1 MRKDM
6 LWKVTVCTAKRLGF
20 IGVFVALLCVVLV
33 DLLDGSPLIRKET
46 LYGNGADLRSLFID
60 ENAPTLYYLKEFQQ
74 YFISIDDYNIL
85 SLKSKRPTSNDC
97 IREESSNCDD
107 HQTTLLRKFHDH
119 LQRKACSHPTSSSGH
134 NHGTAK
140 RPPIRALLSSPE
152 GLEYSY
158 QRHSRKLADIGSILN
173 ADGPTLLIGVV
184 LTTVV
189 VTLGLFAL
197 FLYFCVGR
205 DVLKPVNGQQQQQ
218 KPKQKQKQPQQEQEQ
233 EQKQEQEEEDD
244 ELVVNLRSKGYKG
257 KLASLQRSMRV
268 STRSSNT
275 KHLFN
280 DSDAFLP
287 PPPGKIAIP
296 SSPPRSSP
304 PQPPPQPPI
313 YPIPPPAPA
322 PPPPPRPSKAP
333 PAPPPNPGRPP
344 PANASNTKKTS
355 ASGSPKHTADK
366 EENKETG
373 DSDAARTKLKPFF
386 WDKVNAVQGRS
397 MVWHHLRDGSFQ
409 FDEETMVGLF
419 GYVAAQNKKERAKID
434 VNIQSPTKFVQLIE
448 VKKSQNLAI
457 LLKALNVT
465 TEQVCDAVKKGTELP
480 AELIAT
486 LLKMAPTQDEELK
499 LRLYNGDINQLG
511 PSERFLK
518 NLVEIP
524 HAFKRLEALLFMSSV
539 HEDYNMAKESFA
551 TLEVACNK
559 LRSSRLFLRLLEAVL
574 KTGNRM
580 NDGTFRGGA
589 QAFKL
594 DTLLKLSDVKGT
606 DGKTTLLSF
615 VVQEIIRYEGI
626 KVAKNRG
633 LEPNE
638 ETPEY
643 LQQLGM
649 GVVSK
654 LSEEL
659 NDVKKA
665 ALVDGEMLTSAV
677 SKLGSMLKKTKDF
690 MTEDMKTAE
699 GATEFNEAL
708 TRFLQHAE
716 ADIILMIEE
725 EKRIMTLVRST
736 GDYFHGK
743 SGKDEG
749 LRLFSIVRD
758 FLKLLDE
765 TCNEVRKTLAKNHHT
780 PSPHGSANA
789 QKKYWQSTRDKIMIM
804 KDAVRVILDTIYND
818 EDQSQKVSTPPASED
833 EARHPFFPKLEL
845 LAINNQQMDDSDS
858 DDWSS
863 DDEESKEKRIEEN
876 MKQSS
881 LNAMKS
887 KMDDY
892 DADDWS
898 SDDEEIRKSQ
908 NEESDM
914 SRHSS
919 SDLDDELLTPA
930 ANHVQMNGSDVKGL
944 GSDDEEIKKSQ
955 KEAYSTPKQSL
966 PNADNKLLIPSVK
979 YEQMNDLDV
988 TGFSSDDEEITKSQN
1003 EAFYMPRQSL
1013 PNADNELLLPAVKD
1027 EQVNDSDANGFNSND
1042 QEIRQSQNDAYYI
1055 RRQSSSDTDSELL
1068 TPAANDV
1075 KMHDVGGNGLS
1086 SNNQDIRE
1094 SQNDAYYTRRQ
1105 SSSDT
1110 DSELLTPA
1118 ANDVQ
1123 IHDVG
1128 GNGLSS
1134 NDQDIR
1140 ESQNDAYYMGRQ
1152 SSSDTDSELLTP
1164 AANDVQMNDSGVNGF
1179 DSEDEEM
1186 RQSQNKAYYM
1196 RQQSF
1201 ADADNELPTPTVI
1214 DKQISDSDV
1223 NRLSSDDEE
1232 IRQIQND
1239 AYYMPQQ
1246 SLPDADNELMIPS
1259 VKDEHVNDSDDELL
1273 TPSVNDEQMNDSDV
1287 NSLSSDD
1294 EEIKKTQNETF
1305 YMPTRSLADADKE
1318 LRIPA
1323 VKNMHMNDSNVN
1335 GLSPYYEESMH
1346 SPNGGFYTPVPRA
1359 YEVTN
1364 RQYIP
1369 DPESERMDDSD
1380 ADDWHSDVFET
1391 SPKEELHTPHQ
1402 PPSEVASQRSADAY
1416 VTSPKEELHTPHQ
1429 PHSEES
1435 SQRSSYTNDKD
1446 EQMNDSDADDWH
1458 SDIDETRQSQI
1469 GIQQQPL
1476 SPASDET
1483 SLQSL
1488 EDAQDELSPHSH

>member
-6 LWKVTVCTAKRLGF
+6 LWNVTVCNAKRLGF

-33 DLLDGSPLIRKET
+33 DLLDGNPLIRKET

-97 IREESSNCDD
+97 IREESYNCDD

-119 LQRKACSHPTSSSGH
+119 LQRKACPHPTSSSEH

-158 QRHSRKLADIGSILN
+158 QRPSRKLADIGSILN

-189 VTLGLFAL
+189 
-197 FLYFCVGR
+197 
-205 DVLKPVNGQQQQQ
+205 QQQ
-218 KPKQKQKQPQQEQEQ
+218 KTKQKQKQPQQEQEK
-233 EQKQEQEEEDD
+233 EQKQEQQEVEDD

-296 SSPPRSSP
+296 SSPPRSSH

-419 GYVAAQNKKERAKID
+419 GYVAAQNKKERTKID
-434 VNIQSPTKFVQLIE
+434 VNIQSQTKFVQLIE

-638 ETPEY
+638 ETAEY

-677 SKLGSMLKKTKDF
+677 SKLGNMLKKTKDF

-716 ADIILMIEE
+716 ADIISMIEE

-749 LRLFSIVRD
+749 LRLFAIVRD

-765 TCNEVRKTLAKNHHT
+765 TCNEVRKTLAKNHHM
-780 PSPHGSANA
+780 PSPHGSANT

-818 EDQSQKVSTPPASED
+818 EDQSQKVPTPPASED
-833 EARHPFFPKLEL
+833 EARHLFFPKLEL

-863 DDEESKEKRIEEN
+863 DDEESKEKRIEAN
-876 MKQSS
+876 MKRSS

-887 KMDDY
+887 KMYDS
-892 DADDWS
+892 DADDWR

-908 NEESDM
+908 NDESNM
-914 SRHSS
+914 SRQSS

-930 ANHVQMNGSDVKGL
+930 ANHVQMNGSDVNGL

-966 PNADNKLLIPSVK
+966 PNAENKLLIPSVK
-979 YEQMNDLDV
+979 YEQMNDLGV
-988 TGFSSDDEEITKSQN
+988 TGYSSDDEEITKSQN

-1013 PNADNELLLPAVKD
+1013 PNTDNELLLPAVKD
-1027 EQVNDSDANGFNSND
+1027 QIHDVGGNGLSSYNQD
-1042 QEIRQSQNDAYYI
+1042 IRESQNDAYYMD
-1055 RRQSSSDTDSELL
+1055 RHASSDTDSELL
-1068 TPAANDV
+1068 TPAAND
-1075 KMHDVGGNGLS
+1075 M
-1086 SNNQDIRE
+1086 
-1094 SQNDAYYTRRQ
+1094 
-1105 SSSDT
+1105 
-1110 DSELLTPA
+1110 
-1118 ANDVQ
+1118 
-1123 IHDVG
+1123 
-1128 GNGLSS
+1128 
-1134 NDQDIR
+1134 
-1140 ESQNDAYYMGRQ
+1140 
-1152 SSSDTDSELLTP
+1152 
-1164 AANDVQMNDSGVNGF
+1164 QMNDSGVNGF
-1179 DSEDEEM
+1179 DSGDEEM

-1246 SLPDADNELMIPS
+1246 SLPEADNELMIPS

-1294 EEIKKTQNETF
+1294 NEIKKTQNETF
-1305 YMPTRSLADADKE
+1305 YMPTRSLADADYE

-1335 GLSPYYEESMH
+1335 VHHEHPLKTVNLFHQKQVTMAVVVSQFDSALFRQCLNANHLHLNH
-1346 SPNGGFYTPVPRA
+1346 S
-1359 YEVTN
+1359 
-1364 RQYIP
+1364 
-1369 DPESERMDDSD
+1369 
-1380 ADDWHSDVFET
+1380 
-1391 SPKEELHTPHQ
+1391 
-1402 PPSEVASQRSADAY
+1402 SARLY
-1416 VTSPKEELHTPHQ
+1416 H
-1429 PHSEES
+1429 
-1435 SQRSSYTNDKD
+1435 
-1446 EQMNDSDADDWH
+1446 
-1458 SDIDETRQSQI
+1458 
-1469 GIQQQPL
+1469 
-1476 SPASDET
+1476 
-1483 SLQSL
+1483 
-1488 EDAQDELSPHSH
+1488 

>member
-6 LWKVTVCTAKRLGF
+6 LWNVTVCNAKRLGF
-20 IGVFVALLCVVLV
+20 IGALVALLCVVLV
-33 DLLDGSPLIRKET
+33 DLLDENPLIRKET

-60 ENAPTLYYLKEFQQ
+60 ENAPTLYYLREFQQ
-74 YFISIDDYNIL
+74 YSISIDDFNIL

-97 IREESSNCDD
+97 IKEESYNC
-107 HQTTLLRKFHDH
+107 DH
-119 LQRKACSHPTSSSGH
+119 LQKKACPHPTSSGH
-134 NHGTAK
+134 NPETSK

-189 VTLGLFAL
+189 
-197 FLYFCVGR
+197 
-205 DVLKPVNGQQQQQ
+205 
-218 KPKQKQKQPQQEQEQ
+218 
-233 EQKQEQEEEDD
+233 
-244 ELVVNLRSKGYKG
+244 
-257 KLASLQRSMRV
+257 
-268 STRSSNT
+268 
-275 KHLFN
+275 
-280 DSDAFLP
+280 
-287 PPPGKIAIP
+287 
-296 SSPPRSSP
+296 
-304 PQPPPQPPI
+304 
-313 YPIPPPAPA
+313 
-322 PPPPPRPSKAP
+322 
-333 PAPPPNPGRPP
+333 PGRPP
-344 PANASNTKKTS
+344 PANASNTKKTP
-355 ASGSPKHTADK
+355 SGSPKHTTDK
-366 EENKETG
+366 EENKEISE
-373 DSDAARTKLKPFF
+373 SDTARTKLKPFF

-397 MVWHHLRDGSFQ
+397 MVWHHLRNGSFQ
-409 FDEETMVGLF
+409 YDEEMMVGLF

-434 VNIQSPTKFVQLIE
+434 VNLQSPTKFVQLIE

-524 HAFKRLEALLFMSSV
+524 HAFKRLEALLFMSTV
-539 HEDYNMAKESFA
+539 HEDYNMAKESFT

-659 NDVKKA
+659 NDVKRA
-665 ALVDGEMLTSAV
+665 ALVDGEMLTSVV
-677 SKLGSMLKKTKDF
+677 SKLGNMLKKTKDF

-725 EKRIMTLVRST
+725 EKRIIMLVRST

-749 LRLFSIVRD
+749 LRLFAIVRD

-780 PSPHGSANA
+780 PSPHGSAKA

-804 KDAVRVILDTIYND
+804 KDAVRMILDTIYSD
-818 EDQSQKVSTPPASED
+818 EDQSQKVPTPPASED
-833 EARHPFFPKLEL
+833 EAPHPFFPKLEL

-863 DDEESKEKRIEEN
+863 DDEESKEKHIEAN

-908 NEESDM
+908 NEESNM
-914 SRHSS
+914 IRHSL
-919 SDLDDELLTPA
+919 SDVDDELLTPG
-930 ANHVQMNGSDVKGL
+930 ANDVQMNGSDVNGLSSDDEEIKKSQKEAYSTPKQSLPNVDNKLLIPSVKDEHMNDLDVTGLGSDDEEIKRSQKEAYSTPKQSLPNADNKLLIPSVKDEQMNDLDVTGL

-979 YEQMNDLDV
+979 DEQTNDLDV
-988 TGFSSDDEEITKSQN
+988 TGFSSDDDEITKSQT

-1013 PNADNELLLPAVKD
+1013 PNADNELLLPVIKD
-1027 EQVNDSDANGFNSND
+1027 EKVNDSDANGLSSND
-1042 QEIRQSQNDAYYI
+1042 QDIRENQNVAYYMDRQSSSDSDSELLTPAAIDVQMHDSGGNDLSSNDQDIRESQNDAYYM

-1068 TPAANDV
+1068 T
-1075 KMHDVGGNGLS
+1075 L
-1086 SNNQDIRE
+1086 
-1094 SQNDAYYTRRQ
+1094 
-1105 SSSDT
+1105 
-1110 DSELLTPA
+1110 A

-1123 IHDVG
+1123 MHDSG

-1140 ESQNDAYYMGRQ
+1140 ESQNDAYYMDRQ

-1164 AANDVQMNDSGVNGF
+1164 AANDVQMNDSGVNGL
-1179 DSEDEEM
+1179 DPEDEQI
-1186 RQSQNKAYYM
+1186 RQSQNTTYYM

-1201 ADADNELPTPTVI
+1201 SDADNELPIPTFI

-1232 IRQIQND
+1232 IRQSQND

-1246 SLPDADNELMIPS
+1246 SLPDADNELLIPS

-1273 TPSVNDEQMNDSDV
+1273 TPYVNDEQMNDLDV
-1287 NSLSSDD
+1287 NGLSSNDQ
-1294 EEIKKTQNETF
+1294 EIRQTQNETF
-1305 YMPTRSLADADKE
+1305 YMPTQSLPNADNE
-1318 LRIPA
+1318 LLIPA
-1323 VKNMHMNDSNVN
+1323 VKNMHMNDINVN
-1335 GLSPYYEESMH
+1335 GLSPYYEESRH
-1346 SPNGGFYTPVPRA
+1346 SPNDGFYTPVPRA

-1369 DPESERMDDSD
+1369 DPESEQRDDSD
-1380 ADDWHSDVFET
+1380 ADDWHSDVFVTTPKEEQHTPHQPPSEVASQRSSDGYVT

-1402 PPSEVASQRSADAY
+1402 PPSEEA
-1416 VTSPKEELHTPHQ
+1416 
-1429 PHSEES
+1429 

-1446 EQMNDSDADDWH
+1446 EQMNDSDVDDWQ

-1469 GIQQQPL
+1469 EVQQQPL

-1488 EDAQDELSPHSH
+1488 EDAQDELSPHSL